1 MLFYESIG
9 FFIRSCAGIKSQN
22 NNSMMC
28 KIQSFYLI
36 DKVFIM
42 GGDAARVGHAILNTC
57 TAITNMYSW
66 RDRNGEIA
74 NKNIAWWYLTM
85 RSYPGLHL
93 YLIKST
99 ISSTFPYRSKIV
111 IRFTFNTV
119 KSIYLS
125 LFISTFKLIRIE
137 KKKKVIVLYILH
149 FLTILNIL

>member
-1 MLFYESIG
+1 
-9 FFIRSCAGIKSQN
+9 
-22 NNSMMC
+22 MMC

-85 RSYPGLHL
+85 RSISRAAR

-111 IRFTFNTV
+111 IRFTFNRLN
-119 KSIYLS
+119 IYL
-125 LFISTFKLIRIE
+125 LLLISTWINSNWG
-137 KKKKVIVLYILH
+137 KKVIVLSCYI
-149 FLTILNIL
+149 FYTFYNN

>member
-1 MLFYESIG
+1 
-9 FFIRSCAGIKSQN
+9 
-22 NNSMMC
+22 MMC

-85 RSYPGLHL
+85 RSISRAAR

-99 ISSTFPYRSKIV
+99 ISSIFPYRSKIV
-111 IRFTFNTV
+111 IRFTFNRLN
-119 KSIYLS
+119 IYL
-125 LFISTFKLIRIE
+125 LLLISTWINSNWV
-137 KKKKVIVLYILH
+137 KKSNRLIVLYILH
-149 FLTILNIL
+149 FLTIKHIVNYYNHTYDPIIVHRCL